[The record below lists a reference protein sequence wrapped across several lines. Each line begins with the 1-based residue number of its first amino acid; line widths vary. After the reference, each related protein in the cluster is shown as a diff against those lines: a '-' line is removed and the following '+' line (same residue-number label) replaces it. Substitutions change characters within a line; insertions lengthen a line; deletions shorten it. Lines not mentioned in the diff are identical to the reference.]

1 MEILVYGAEGLCS
14 SCVQMPSAKDT
25 AEWLQAA
32 LFRRYGERIIVRY
45 VDIEGPLS
53 SEDKEW
59 AEQILAGEFFYPL
72 VVSKGQVI
80 GEGNP
85 RLKEIERYIENEAI

>member
-14 SCVQMPSAKDT
+14 SCVQMPPAKDT

-32 LFRRYGERIIVRY
+32 LSRQYGDRIIVRY
-45 VDIEGPLS
+45 VDIEGPLTPG
-53 SEDKEW
+53 DKKW
-59 AEQILAGEFFYPL
+59 AEGILAGEFFYPL
-72 VVSKGQVI
+72 VVSRGQVI

-85 RLKEIERYIENEAI
+85 KLKEIAQYIENEAL